1 VFIRD
6 ASGIVLLL
14 ATSSHHMGIL
24 SLMMVVFYK
33 KKPPNLN
40 LLLTLPAAS
49 YLPLDAI
56 MVIDVHI
63 SDVYLALYRTF

>member
-1 VFIRD
+1 
-6 ASGIVLLL
+6 
-14 ATSSHHMGIL
+14 MGIL

-56 MVIDVHI
+56 IVIDVHI